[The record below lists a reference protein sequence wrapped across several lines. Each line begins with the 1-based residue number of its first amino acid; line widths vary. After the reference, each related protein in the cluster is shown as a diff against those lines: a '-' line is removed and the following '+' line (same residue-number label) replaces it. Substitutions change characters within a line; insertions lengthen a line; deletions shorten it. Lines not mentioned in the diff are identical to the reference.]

1 MFPRE
6 IPSLFPL
13 FLALCVGKTQPP
25 SARTPSLV
33 CWICAR
39 TRPEGV
45 MPRELVRAL
54 ESDSRGLPLDV
65 QAKRR
70 IEGKNSRRSGREKE
84 RCVARFRLSF
94 PVESAGPREACA
106 RKTSCCLLLEVV
118 CPREVQAS
126 RGFRRTPRG
135 GDLARPAPREAFPWT
150 PRGGDRARPTPREAS
165 HGLPVEIVASCFTT
179 RHAE

>member
-6 IPSLFPL
+6 VPSPFPL
-13 FLALCVGKTQPP
+13 FLALCVAGTHPP

-54 ESDSRGLPLDV
+54 ESDSRGPPLDV

-70 IEGKNSRRSGREKE
+70 IEGKSSRRLGRENE
-84 RCVARFRLSF
+84 RFEVRFRLSF
-94 PVESAGPREACA
+94 PVEAAGPLEACA
-106 RKTSCCLLLEVV
+106 RKASCCLLVEVV
-118 CPREVQAS
+118 CPREAS
-126 RGFRRTPRG
+126 
-135 GDLARPAPREAFPWT
+135 D
-150 PRGGDRARPTPREAS
+150 
-165 HGLPVEIVASCFTT
+165 GLLVE
-179 RHAE
+179 